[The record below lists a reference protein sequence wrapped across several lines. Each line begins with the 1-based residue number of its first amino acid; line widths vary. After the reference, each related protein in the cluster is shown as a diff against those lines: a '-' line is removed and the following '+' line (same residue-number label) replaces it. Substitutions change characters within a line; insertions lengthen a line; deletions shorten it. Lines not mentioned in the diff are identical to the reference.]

1 MKIDATLQSNMA
13 ILAIAS
19 SLSYLTSST
28 TGTGSPL
35 GIL

>member
-1 MKIDATLQSNMA
+1 MKVYATLQSNMA
-13 ILAIAS
+13 TLVIAS
-19 SLSYLTSST
+19 SLSYLTSTT